1 MARFRN
7 VFCMLLVAAVVA
19 GASADTITTLF
30 ANNNAGSAGGGVYF
44 DVTTGANPIE
54 ITSYE
59 VNSSALAG
67 NAMAFEVF
75 TRPGTASGFQN
86 SNAGWTSQ
94 ATGTGNTTGAGGPS
108 PVSLSNPFVLP
119 ANSVTGMAITLGTV
133 GHAYTNGNGM
143 NQHYANGTDIQLDL
157 GSANNSIFGAG
168 VFSPRVWNGS
178 ITYNVIPEPSTLAL
192 LAMGGLALIRRR

>member
-1 MARFRN
+1 MARFRS
-7 VFCMLLVAAVVA
+7 VFCMLLVAAMVA

-44 DVTTGANPIE
+44 DVTVGALPIE

-59 VNSSALAG
+59 VNANSAAG
-67 NAMAFEVF
+67 TAMAFEVY

-86 SNAGWTSQ
+86 SNVGWALE
-94 ATGTGNTTGAGGPS
+94 ATGTGNTAGVGGPS
-108 PVSLSNPFVLP
+108 AITLSNPFLLP
-119 ANSVTGMAITLGTV
+119 ANSVTGMALTLGTV
-133 GHAYTNGNGM
+133 GHAYTNGNGA

-168 VFSPRVWNGS
+168 IFSPRVWNGS